1 MKTASRFTLAV
12 FLLSALLA
20 CGLLSD
26 LPQNAT
32 EGIATAQQFATEA
45 EESGYFATAAA
56 LATEKGAAFVQ
67 TAQALATQAV
77 TQGYYATA
85 EAVASQQGSGLAA
98 TIQALATQAAGEN
111 YSATLEAFIATQGPQ
126 AQETMRAAATQAA
139 EFFSGIPPADVP
151 ILPGETTQFL
161 ANDNI
166 VSYLTETAYQD
177 AIAFYK
183 EQLPANGWEPSF
195 PSAVESEEGTI
206 LRYHKPD
213 RALTATIGTN
223 KEQNKTLIVIVI
235 DRTDN

>member
-1 MKTASRFTLAV
+1 MKTISHFTLAV
-12 FLLSALLA
+12 LFLLSLLA
-20 CGLLSD
+20 CSLLSD
-26 LPQNAT
+26 LPQQVGA
-32 EGIATAQQFATEA
+32 GVATAQNVATQA
-45 EESGYFATAAA
+45 EEKGYLATAAA
-56 LATEKGAAFVQ
+56 IATEKGAAFVQ

-85 EAVASQQGSGLAA
+85 EAIASQQSSGIAA

-111 YSATLEAFIATQGPQ
+111 YPATVQAFIATQGPE

-166 VSYLTETAYQD
+166 VSYLTATAYQD

-183 EQLPANGWEPSF
+183 AQLPANGWEPGF
-195 PSAVESEEGTI
+195 PSAVESEQGTI
-206 LRYHKPD
+206 LRYSKPG
-213 RALTATIGTN
+213 RTLTATIGVNEDHT
-223 KEQNKTLIVIVI
+223 KTLIVIVI
-235 DRTDN
+235 DHIEN